1 MNKILTIGSSGMLGK
16 PVTKELIKTGFDV
29 KILTRNIPK
38 TQQLFPA
45 IENAEGNVFDK
56 KSLANAME
64 DREIVYINLSIQQ
77 DSKKTDP
84 QQEKEGVDN
93 IIAAARETGI
103 KRIAYLSSLIKN
115 YNGMKGFSW
124 WAFDIKL
131 SAINKIKNSG
141 IPFTIYYPSSF
152 METFPFQMIRGNKI
166 MMIGQSVAPM
176 WFIAAEDYAK
186 QVAKSFQL
194 AGMENKEYSVQGP
207 EPFTFDEA
215 ARVIISNYARSNL
228 KVMKA
233 PMGILKFLGLFNPRL
248 NYGTNICDA
257 LNKYPEKF
265 ESEKTWQELGKPSIT
280 LAEFAKSL

>member
-1 MNKILTIGSSGMLGK
+1 MLGK
-16 PVTKELIKTGFDV
+16 PVTKELLNTGFDV
-29 KILTRNIPK
+29 RILTRNIPK
-38 TQQLFPA
+38 MQQLFPTV
-45 IENAEGNVFDK
+45 ENVGGDVFDR
-56 KSLANAME
+56 KSLVNAMKG
-64 DREIVYINLSIQQ
+64 REIVYINLSIQQ

-103 KRIAYLSSLIKN
+103 KRLAYLSSLIKN
-115 YNGMKGFSW
+115 YNGVKGFSW
-124 WAFDIKL
+124 WAFDIKE

-141 IPFTIYYPSSF
+141 IPFTIFYPSTF

-176 WFIAAEDYAK
+176 WFIAGEDYAK

-194 AGMENKEYSVQGP
+194 AGMDNKEYPVQGL

-215 ARVIISNYARSNL
+215 ARVIIKNYSKSNL

-233 PMGILKFLGLFNPRL
+233 PMAILKFLGLFNPRL

-280 LAEFAKSL
+280 LADYAKSL

>member
-1 MNKILTIGSSGMLGK
+1 MLGK
-16 PVTKELIKTGFDV
+16 PVTRELIKTGFDV

-38 TQQLFPA
+38 MQQLFPTV
-45 IENAEGNVFDK
+45 ENVGGDVFDR
-56 KSLANAME
+56 KSLVNAME
-64 DREIVYINLSIQQ
+64 GRDIVYINLSIQQ

-103 KRIAYLSSLIKN
+103 KRLAYLSSLIKN
-115 YNGMKGFSW
+115 YNGVKGFSW
-124 WAFDIKL
+124 WAFDIKE

-141 IPFTIYYPSSF
+141 IPFTIFYPSTF
-152 METFPFQMIRGNKI
+152 METFPFQMIRANKI

-176 WFIAAEDYAK
+176 WFIAGEDYAK

-194 AGMENKEYSVQGP
+194 AGMDNKEYPVQGP

-215 ARVIISNYARSNL
+215 ARVMIKNYSKSNL

-233 PMGILKFLGLFNPRL
+233 PMAILKFLGLFNPRL

-280 LAEFAKSL
+280 LADYAKSL

>member
-1 MNKILTIGSSGMLGK
+1 MLGK
-16 PVTKELIKTGFDV
+16 PVTKELVKTGFDV

-38 TQQLFPA
+38 MQELFPS
-45 IENAEGNVFDK
+45 IKNVGGDVFDR

-64 DREIVYINLSIQQ
+64 GREIVYVNLSIQQ

-124 WAFDIKL
+124 WAFDIKE

-141 IPFTIYYPSSF
+141 IPFTIFYPSTF

-194 AGMENKEYSVQGP
+194 DDSENKEYAVQGP

-215 ARVIISNYARSNL
+215 ARIIIKNHSKSNL

-233 PMGILKFLGLFNPRL
+233 PMAILKFLGLFNPRL

-280 LAEFAKSL
+280 LAEYAKSL

>member
-1 MNKILTIGSSGMLGK
+1 MLGK
-16 PVTKELIKTGFDV
+16 PVTRELIKTGFDV

-38 TQQLFPA
+38 MQQLFPTV
-45 IENAEGNVFDK
+45 EKVGGDVFDR
-56 KSLANAME
+56 KSLVNAME
-64 DREIVYINLSIQQ
+64 GRDIVYINLSIQQ

-103 KRIAYLSSLIKN
+103 KRLAYLSSLIKN
-115 YNGMKGFSW
+115 YNGVKGFSW
-124 WAFDIKL
+124 WAFDIKE

-141 IPFTIYYPSSF
+141 IPFTIFYPSTF

-176 WFIAAEDYAK
+176 WFIAGEDYAK

-194 AGMENKEYSVQGP
+194 AGMDNKEYPVQGP

-215 ARVIISNYARSNL
+215 ARVMIKNYSKSNL

-233 PMGILKFLGLFNPRL
+233 PMAILKFLGLFNPRL

-280 LAEFAKSL
+280 LADYAKSL

>member
-1 MNKILTIGSSGMLGK
+1 MLGK
-16 PVTKELIKTGFDV
+16 PVTKELVKTGFDV

-38 TQQLFPA
+38 MQELFPS
-45 IENAEGNVFDK
+45 IKNVGGDVFDR

-64 DREIVYINLSIQQ
+64 GREIVYVNLSIQQ

-124 WAFDIKL
+124 WAFDIKE

-141 IPFTIYYPSSF
+141 IPFTIFYPSTF

-176 WFIAAEDYAK
+176 WFIAAEDYAR

-194 AGMENKEYSVQGP
+194 DDSENKEYAVQGP

-215 ARVIISNYARSNL
+215 ARIIIKNHSKSNL

-233 PMGILKFLGLFNPRL
+233 PMAILKFLGLFNPRL

-280 LAEFAKSL
+280 LADYAKSL

>member
-1 MNKILTIGSSGMLGK
+1 MLGK
-16 PVTKELIKTGFDV
+16 PVTRELIRTGFDV
-29 KILTRNIPK
+29 KLLARDIPK
-38 TQQLFPA
+38 TQQLFPKTE
-45 IENAEGNVFDK
+45 IVVGNVFDR

-64 DREIVYINLSIQQ
+64 GREIVYINLSIQQ

-103 KRIAYLSSLIKN
+103 KRLAYLSSLIKN

-124 WAFDIKL
+124 WAFDIKH

-141 IPFTIYYPSSF
+141 IPFTIFYPSSF
-152 METFPFQMIRGNKI
+152 METFPYQMIRGNKI

-176 WFIAAEDYAK
+176 WFIAGEDYAK

-194 AGMENKEYSVQGP
+194 AGMENKEFVIQGL

-215 ARVIISNYARSNL
+215 ARVLITNYTKSNL

-233 PMGILKFLGLFNPRL
+233 PMGIVKFLGLFNPRL

-265 ESEKTWQELGKPSIT
+265 ESEQTWLELGKPSIT

>member
-45 IENAEGNVFDK
+45 IENAEGNVFDR

-141 IPFTIYYPSSF
+141 IPFTIFYPSTF

-194 AGMENKEYSVQGP
+194 ADMENKEYSVQGP

-215 ARVIISNYARSNL
+215 ARVIISNYSRSNL

>member
-1 MNKILTIGSSGMLGK
+1 MLGK
-16 PVTKELIKTGFDV
+16 PVTKELVKTGFDV

-38 TQQLFPA
+38 MQELFPS
-45 IENAEGNVFDK
+45 IKNVGGDVFDR

-64 DREIVYINLSIQQ
+64 GREIVYVNLSIQQ
-77 DSKKTDP
+77 DSKKTDA

-124 WAFDIKL
+124 WAFDIKE

-141 IPFTIYYPSSF
+141 IPFTIFYPSTF

-194 AGMENKEYSVQGP
+194 DNIENKEYSIQGP

-215 ARVIISNYARSNL
+215 ARVIISNYSKSNL

-233 PMGILKFLGLFNPRL
+233 
-248 NYGTNICDA
+248 
-257 LNKYPEKF
+257 
-265 ESEKTWQELGKPSIT
+265 
-280 LAEFAKSL
+280 

>member
-1 MNKILTIGSSGMLGK
+1 MLGK
-16 PVTKELIKTGFDV
+16 PVTRELIKTGYDV

-38 TQQLFPA
+38 MQQLFPTV
-45 IENAEGNVFDK
+45 ENVGGDVFDR
-56 KSLANAME
+56 KSLVNAME
-64 DREIVYINLSIQQ
+64 GRDIVYINLSIQQ

-103 KRIAYLSSLIKN
+103 KRLAYLSSLIKN
-115 YNGMKGFSW
+115 YNGVRGFSW
-124 WAFDIKL
+124 WAFDIKE

-141 IPFTIYYPSSF
+141 IPFTIFYPSTF

-176 WFIAAEDYAK
+176 WFIAGEDYAK

-194 AGMENKEYSVQGP
+194 AGMDNKEYPVQGP

-215 ARVIISNYARSNL
+215 ARVMIKNYSKSNL

-233 PMGILKFLGLFNPRL
+233 PMAILKFLGLFNPRL

-280 LAEFAKSL
+280 LADYAKSL

>member
-1 MNKILTIGSSGMLGK
+1 MLGK
-16 PVTKELIKTGFDV
+16 PVTKELLNTGFDV
-29 KILTRNIPK
+29 RILTRNIPK
-38 TQQLFPA
+38 MQQLFPTV
-45 IENAEGNVFDK
+45 ENVGGDVFDR
-56 KSLANAME
+56 KSLVNAMKG
-64 DREIVYINLSIQQ
+64 REIVYINLSIEQN
-77 DSKKTDP
+77 SKKTDP

-103 KRIAYLSSLIKN
+103 KRLAYLSSLIKN

-124 WAFDIKL
+124 WAFDIKE

-141 IPFTIYYPSSF
+141 IPFTIFYPSTF

-176 WFIAAEDYAK
+176 WFIAAEDYAR

-194 AGMENKEYSVQGP
+194 DDSENKEYAVQGP

-215 ARVIISNYARSNL
+215 ARIIIKNHSKSNL

-233 PMGILKFLGLFNPRL
+233 PMAILKFLGLFNPRL

-280 LAEFAKSL
+280 LAEYAKSL

>member
-1 MNKILTIGSSGMLGK
+1 MLGK

-29 KILTRNIPK
+29 KILARNLPK
-38 TQQLFPA
+38 AQKLFPS
-45 IENAEGNVFDK
+45 AEITAGDVFDK
-56 KSLANAME
+56 KTILNAMAGV
-64 DREIVYINLSIQQ
+64 DIVYINLSIQQ
-77 DSKKTDP
+77 DSKKSDP
-84 QQEKEGVDN
+84 QQEQEGVAN
-93 IIAAARETGI
+93 IIEAARETGI
-103 KRIAYLSSLIKN
+103 KRLAYLSSLIKN

-124 WAFDIKL
+124 WAFDIKQA
-131 SAINKIKNSG
+131 AINKIKNSG
-141 IPFTIYYPSSF
+141 IPFTIFYPSSF

-166 MMIGQSVAPM
+166 MMIGKSVAPM

-194 AGMENKEYSVQGP
+194 GIMENKEYTVQGL

-215 ARVIISNYARSNL
+215 AQVFIANYSKSNL

-233 PMGILKFLGLFNPRL
+233 PMGIVKFLGLFNPRL

-265 ESEKTWQELGKPSIT
+265 ESEQTWRELGKPSIT
-280 LAEFAKSL
+280 LAEYAKSL

>member
-1 MNKILTIGSSGMLGK
+1 MNKIITLGSSGMLGK
-16 PVTKELIKTGFDV
+16 PVTRELIKTGFDV

-38 TQQLFPA
+38 MQQLFPTV
-45 IENAEGNVFDK
+45 EKVGGDVFDR
-56 KSLANAME
+56 KSLVNAME
-64 DREIVYINLSIQQ
+64 GRDLVYINLSIQQ

-103 KRIAYLSSLIKN
+103 KRLAYLSSLIKN
-115 YNGMKGFSW
+115 YNGVKGFSW
-124 WAFDIKL
+124 WAFDIKE

-141 IPFTIYYPSSF
+141 IPFTIFYPSTF
-152 METFPFQMIRGNKI
+152 METFPFQMMRGNKI

-176 WFIAAEDYAK
+176 WFIAGEDYAK

-194 AGMENKEYSVQGP
+194 AGMDNKEYPVQGP

-215 ARVIISNYARSNL
+215 ARVMIKNYSKSNL

-233 PMGILKFLGLFNPRL
+233 PMAILKFLGLFNPRL

-257 LNKYPEKF
+257 LNK
-265 ESEKTWQELGKPSIT
+265 
-280 LAEFAKSL
+280 

>member
-1 MNKILTIGSSGMLGK
+1 MLGK
-16 PVTKELIKTGFDV
+16 PVTKELVKTGFDV

-38 TQQLFPA
+38 MQELFPS
-45 IENAEGNVFDK
+45 IKNVGGDVFDR

-64 DREIVYINLSIQQ
+64 GREIVYVNLSIQQ

-124 WAFDIKL
+124 WAFDIKE

-141 IPFTIYYPSSF
+141 IPFTIFYPSTF

-176 WFIAAEDYAK
+176 WFIAAEDYAR

-194 AGMENKEYSVQGP
+194 DDSENKEYAVQGP

-215 ARVIISNYARSNL
+215 ARIIIKNHSKSNL

-233 PMGILKFLGLFNPRL
+233 PMAILKFLGLFNPRL

-280 LAEFAKSL
+280 LAEYAKSL